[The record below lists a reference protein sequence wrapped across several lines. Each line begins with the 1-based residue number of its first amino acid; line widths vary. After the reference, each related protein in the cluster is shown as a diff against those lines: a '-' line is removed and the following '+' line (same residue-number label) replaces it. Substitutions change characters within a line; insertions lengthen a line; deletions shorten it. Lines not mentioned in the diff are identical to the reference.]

1 MTNVLH
7 GGRRSPSG
15 PVIVGQLGIARPPL
29 MIPKGLRDAH
39 CDAVLSVLFYVVE
52 STRTRGLLRDRQAL

>member
-1 MTNVLH
+1 
-7 GGRRSPSG
+7 
-15 PVIVGQLGIARPPL
+15 